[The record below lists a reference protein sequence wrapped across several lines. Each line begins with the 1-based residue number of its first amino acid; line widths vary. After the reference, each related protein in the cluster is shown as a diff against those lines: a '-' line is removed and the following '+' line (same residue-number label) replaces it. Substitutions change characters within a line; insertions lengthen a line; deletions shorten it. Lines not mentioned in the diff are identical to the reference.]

1 MPAIRVFLV
10 DDSREFLQF
19 TRALLDELTN
29 LEVVGSATSA
39 EEAFTSIERLRPD
52 LVLMD
57 WAMAGMS
64 GLEATRLLK
73 DRPAAPRVVLVTG
86 SDTPEYR
93 RAAEAA
99 QADGFLAKP
108 DLLQGLAPLVGR
120 LFGG

>member
-39 EEAFTSIERLRPD
+39 EEAFASIERLRPD

-57 WAMAGMS
+57 WAMAGMG
-64 GLEATRLLK
+64 GLEATGLLK
-73 DRPAAPRVVLVTG
+73 AGPGPPRVVLVTG

-93 RAAEAA
+93 RAAEDA

-108 DLLQGLAPLVGR
+108 DLLQGLVPLVGR